1 MWNNLIKEFKVTIK
15 KTVEYTTYLTLNH
28 LQDAY
33 EEAEREMDRL
43 DISEYE
49 EVDSE
54 ITVEETIK
62 CCAIKIMSFC
72 SASYKE
78 AENLVFALNV
88 LGI

>member
-1 MWNNLIKEFKVTIK
+1 MIKEFKVTIK

-33 EEAEREMDRL
+33 EEAEREKDRL

-54 ITVEETIK
+54 ITVEEQ
-62 CCAIKIMSFC
+62 
-72 SASYKE
+72 
-78 AENLVFALNV
+78 
-88 LGI
+88 